1 MTSSTCK
8 GGGAA
13 HALPLFL
20 MAALAPYE
28 GSLCQN
34 APARQPKQATRTH
47 LACVGRSKPQ
57 RGVPKVGQERDA
69 RQPRGHPPAAREGYA
84 PAAAAP
90 SKAARPALV
99 LGRAR
104 SKWIQSTSR
113 KSVRIWGKA
122 SMCEALFFQKFEHTR
137 ASAAGLGLCRALL
150 RPALPLAKREK
161 HHRKRGC
168 ARASRTPRDPRS
180 EDQGREARQR
190 GSECPTRGYLPRARG
205 Q

>member
-1 MTSSTCK
+1 MTSRTCK

-20 MAALAPYE
+20 MAALAPDE
-28 GSLCQN
+28 GFLCQN

-90 SKAARPALV
+90 SKAARPAPV

-113 KSVRIWGKA
+113 KSVRI
-122 SMCEALFFQKFEHTR
+122 
-137 ASAAGLGLCRALL
+137 
-150 RPALPLAKREK
+150 
-161 HHRKRGC
+161 
-168 ARASRTPRDPRS
+168 
-180 EDQGREARQR
+180 
-190 GSECPTRGYLPRARG
+190 
-205 Q
+205 